1 MGKLSHPK
9 RLGLFIF
16 YDRDGIVDDYV
27 EYLLQDISE
36 NFTRLVILSNSTLEV
51 SEQKKLE
58 KYSSDIIIR
67 ENKGLDQC

>member
-27 EYLLQDISE
+27 EYLLHDICP
-36 NFTRLVILSNSTLEV
+36 NFDHLTILSNSFLEP
-51 SEQKKLE
+51 S
-58 KYSSDIIIR
+58 
-67 ENKGLDQC
+67 